1 MSNHL
6 LNGTKYVHHYKKF
19 HWTVLPLSITF
30 AMHLYFYALLFHAIL
45 LHSKQTQKVLVMT
58 YYIDFMTYSMKTV
71 GKMISKGLL

>member
-1 MSNHL
+1 
-6 LNGTKYVHHYKKF
+6 
-19 HWTVLPLSITF
+19 
-30 AMHLYFYALLFHAIL
+30 MHLYFYILLFHAIP